1 MNREDY
7 MREIA
12 AAGRELFSRA
22 EELSAAANPVALLK
36 ASISREWKWWV
47 PSAAVAGFVLARL
60 LRAQGP
66 GGGKSSP
73 SSSGAAYWVPVVA
86 KLVPALATQIVP
98 LILSL
103 RSRREP

>member
-7 MREIA
+7 MREID
-12 AAGRELFSRA
+12 AAGRELSARA
-22 EELSAAANPVALLK
+22 EELSVAANPVALLK

-47 PSAAVAGFVLARL
+47 PGAAAAGFVLARL
-60 LRAQGP
+60 IRAQGP
-66 GGGKSSP
+66 GKGAP
-73 SSSGAAYWVPVVA
+73 ASSGASYWVPVVA
-86 KLVPALATQIVP
+86 KLVPALASQLVP